1 MNKTSLQRLINISFI
16 SLVIFSNLVSAGQI
30 TVYAATNY
38 PYKNLINRTDVVKVF
53 YTTTEGIHKCR
64 VEIVLNSMKWT
75 SMEKEL
81 HNNVLNDDILPNC
94 LSRDKAEKILFQT
107 FLQFGQGL

>member
-1 MNKTSLQRLINISFI
+1 MKKTSLQLLKNISFI
-16 SLVIFSNLVSAGQI
+16 SLVIFCNLSLAGQV
-30 TVYAATNY
+30 TVDSATNY

-53 YTTTEGIHKCR
+53 YTTTKGIYKCR
-64 VEIVLNSMKWT
+64 VEIALNSMKWI

-81 HNNVLNDDILPNC
+81 HNNVLNDDILSNC
-94 LSRDKAEKILFQT
+94 LSREKAEKILFQT